1 MQSVPPHSLA
11 SLLSVSVYL
20 PVEDVIVLAAPAP
33 ILVGKTINPQK
44 LGLAQA

>member
-1 MQSVPPHSLA
+1 MQSVLPHSLA
-11 SLLSVSVYL
+11 SLLSASVYL

-33 ILVGKTINPQK
+33 ILIGKAINPQK